1 MNGKAVEI
9 SAYVSDSV
17 NKIKTGKPDSAY
29 YSWCY
34 GILSATEMLVL
45 FCLHVVLRSF
55 SSISLSAASFVVQ
68 FLTQESVKKPQKLPR
83 VCRYC

>member
-9 SAYVSDSV
+9 SAYVSDSD

-34 GILSATEMLVL
+34 GIVSTTEMLVR
-45 FCLHVVLRSF
+45 FCLHVLRSF